1 MGVPT
6 LQLQTFNGSAHSGGA
21 ESLVESIPGVC
32 QPRSFELSA
41 NPCCLSGV
49 NSKVELKNPNVAVT
63 NQTGNGRWRLALNS
77 SQSGSNTE
85 QDDSRS

>member
-1 MGVPT
+1 MRSPRHAAASDF
-6 LQLQTFNGSAHSGGA
+6 QFFNGSDSKTPQSAAA
-21 ESLVESIPGVC
+21 ESLVESIPGV
-32 QPRSFELSA
+32 SA
-41 NPCCLSGV
+41 NPCRSGV

-85 QDDSRS
+85 QDGSRS